1 MMTKAAR
8 AAKTPR
14 TTFRQIRI
22 LVLLLVLLAVGVYTR
37 WEDARVTSWERAVDA
52 VIYPVAVG
60 DAAATAHFV
69 DNLRAEDFAEI
80 EQWLRD
86 ELKRYGVDR
95 QTPVKIW
102 LGPRVREMPPAL
114 PEPAESGRPGV
125 FAAVAWSL
133 KLRWWASRHDDFDD
147 AGISPQ
153 VRLFVLYHPSAPGLV
168 LPHSV
173 GLNKGKLGV
182 VHVFASKDQARQ
194 NAVIITHELLHTFN
208 ATDKYDSVT
217 LQPLYPAGYA
227 EPERKPLLPQRAAE
241 IMGGRVP
248 LTPEHSRIPESLAE
262 TRLGPWTAVEIGLH
276 KAIRK

>member
-1 MMTKAAR
+1 MTKATR
-8 AAKTPR
+8 TSG

-22 LVLLLVLLAVGVYTR
+22 LILLLVLLAAGVYTR
-37 WEDARVTSWERAVDA
+37 WEDARVTSWERTVD
-52 VIYPVAVG
+52 VGIFPVAVG
-60 DAAATAHFV
+60 DDAATARFV
-69 DNLRAEDFAEI
+69 DNLRAADFAEI
-80 EQWLRD
+80 EQWLQD
-86 ELKRYGVDR
+86 ELKRYGIDR
-95 QTPVKIW
+95 RTPIKIW

-114 PEPAESGRPGV
+114 PKPAESGRPGV
-125 FAAVAWSL
+125 LASVAWSL

-147 AGISPQ
+147 DAEISPQ

-182 VHVFASKDQARQ
+182 VHVFASGNQARQ

-208 ATDKYDSVT
+208 ATDKYDPIT

-227 EPERKPLLPQRAAE
+227 EPDRKPLLPQRAAE

-248 LTPEHSRIPESLAE
+248 LAPERSRIPESLAE

-276 KAIRK
+276 KTIRK